1 MKLIFLGDSITQ
13 GAGATVESARYVDRV
28 EKKLNCTA
36 LNYGLG
42 GTRIARQKKV
52 SENTLFDLDFRLRL
66 TVADNDCDLIFVFG
80 GTNDYGHGN
89 LVLGSVEDCNEDTF
103 SGQLKLL
110 IDDLIK
116 KYTKQKICFVLP
128 MQRFDEDGVCC
139 KGASGTDKGAPL
151 VEYVNLMRAILI
163 NYGIKFI
170 DLYNYNQFKPDSFDG
185 GEYMADN
192 VHPNDKGHQLISD
205 IICEYIET
213 NRI

>member
-151 VEYVNLMRAILI
+151 VEYVNSM
-163 NYGIKFI
+163 
-170 DLYNYNQFKPDSFDG
+170 SFVAQDEAAG
-185 GEYMADN
+185 
-192 VHPNDKGHQLISD
+192 PSLISALAISSSD
-205 IICEYIET
+205 SP
-213 NRI
+213 RIHAVTWYLSLLYESYLYLNLILLGRL